1 MVEPEDNEEPSVV
14 IVPLSEIT
22 AILPTTGL
30 GIKISGISI
39 AANKANTHTVIMIAF
54 FFTSFPLSIFP

>member
-1 MVEPEDNEEPSVV
+1 MVEPESNEELPVV

-22 AILPTTGL
+22 AILPADSL

-39 AANKANTHTVIMIAF
+39 AASKANMPKLMIIAL
-54 FFTSFPLSIFP
+54 FFTPFLLSIFP